1 MKRVK
6 KPSTYKTVLKS
17 IMLELILPLSI
28 LAIGAVLT
36 IFLAVLLPKIPLE
49 GAVLLAGVIL
59 FVILGSVAL
68 TVYIIKEI
76 KNKNQ

>member
-1 MKRVK
+1 MKK
-6 KPSTYKTVLKS
+6 DGKPNVWKNGMK
-17 IMLELILPLSI
+17 ELILVFSI
-28 LAIGAVLT
+28 LVIASVLT

-59 FVILGSVAL
+59 FVVLGAIAL

-76 KNKNQ
+76 KNKN

>member
-1 MKRVK
+1 MKK
-6 KPSTYKTVLKS
+6 DGKPNVWKNGMK
-17 IMLELILPLSI
+17 ELILVFSI
-28 LAIGAVLT
+28 LFIASVLT

-59 FVILGSVAL
+59 FVVLGAIAL

-76 KNKNQ
+76 KNKN